1 MLYLWIKTM
10 NTLWSCA
17 CVLALLVLSVAV
29 LSCTYV
35 RGDQVA
41 RCAPDRLPSDCTI
54 GLLMVPEGI
63 VHAAENPCRVS
74 VSAGGVCVTTGACR
88 RVSAGVRC
96 RVVHSSLYESSGW
109 KPDLLVIEM
118 AGSIPRWDSCIVD
131 AINAALQIDK
141 CRLNNTVFCLET

>member
-1 MLYLWIKTM
+1 M

-74 VSAGGVCVTTGACR
+74 VSAG
-88 RVSAGVRC
+88 VRC